1 MIELFLN
8 TGRRISGTIPRSP
21 SRAVLP
27 ASYERYVDERIL
39 DLERR
44 AEESRKADRVP
55 IRA

>member
-8 TGRRISGTIPRSP
+8 TGKRISGTIRRTP

-44 AEESRKADRVP
+44 AEESRKADRAP
-55 IRA
+55 LRA

>member
-1 MIELFLN
+1 MIEFISN
-8 TGRRISGTIPRSP
+8 TGKSLSGTIRRTPG
-21 SRAVLP
+21 RAVLP

>member
-1 MIELFLN
+1 MIEFISN
-8 TGRRISGTIPRSP
+8 TGKSLSGTIRRTPG
-21 SRAVLP
+21 RAVLP

-44 AEESRKADRVP
+44 AEESRKVDRVP

>member
-44 AEESRKADRVP
+44 SEESRKADRAP